1 MSDHAAA
8 PVSEEPLAGRRILVV
23 EDEAMIALLIQDLL
37 ADLGT
42 TVVGPAARIEE
53 ALALARTA
61 EIDLAALDLNLGGEP
76 VYPVAE
82 ALAISR
88 GEIPNPDDAV
98 PPAAPVEVL
107 KDKPIRGKNARP
119 KGPSQKIREWLDLR
133 APEEDLSSPPAPSP
147 PASPPPAGA
156 SRTPRR

>member
-1 MSDHAAA
+1 MSDTA
-8 PVSEEPLAGRRILVV
+8 PPLTEEPLAGRRVLVV

-42 TVVGPAARIEE
+42 VVVGPAARIEE

-82 ALAISR
+82 ALAERAIPFVFMTGYGQLGIAEPWR
-88 GEIPNPDDAV
+88 GRPSIA
-98 PPAAPVEVL
+98 
-107 KDKPIRGKNARP
+107 KPFR
-119 KGPSQKIREWLDLR
+119 PSQLAGFLREALR
-133 APEEDLSSPPAPSP
+133 TRP
-147 PASPPPAGA
+147 
-156 SRTPRR
+156 T